1 VGKLCKKKGRIM
13 PKGIGYG
20 KKKGKAAKK
29 KVGKRRKKAS
39 YGY

>member
-1 VGKLCKKKGRIM
+1 M

-20 KKKGKAAKK
+20 KKKGKATNKK
-29 KVGKRRKKAS
+29 GSKRRKKAS